1 MNSLRVVAGAALLGF
16 IPASAFADD
25 DSASSPWEATSQT
38 MQQEVITEKNLGSLS
53 QIAST
58 TVIDPHHVVWAENG
72 TRLYIASAEEVF
84 EFIPEEGQVQ
94 NHVSI
99 SPKETLLAI
108 SPHGVMAFMRDSE
121 TIILRDFN
129 TQEELA
135 VIALDFPVSSA
146 TFSPDGRML
155 AVVLDNGTLLQ
166 LRDART
172 GERTEEF
179 RSPDQDVTSYSVEF
193 APSGEDLV
201 WLSPTSGRALNL
213 ASGVFGPPIAF
224 PASIVDAAV
233 SPNGQLLVATG
244 DDVLSRWDL
253 GSGVL
258 EDSVATT
265 PALSLDYPSNGRM
278 LLLTTESG
286 VTVVEATSWETL
298 HALQGQ
304 AIEAIFAPS
313 DDALAIVGADGL
325 VSVWAPR

>member
-1 MNSLRVVAGAALLGF
+1 MNSLRVVVGAALLGF

-25 DSASSPWEATSQT
+25 DSASSPWEATSQS
-38 MQQEVITEKNLGSLS
+38 MQQEVITEENLSRLS
-53 QIAST
+53 QVAST
-58 TVIDPHHVVWAENG
+58 TVIDPHHVVWAEDG
-72 TRLYIASAEEVF
+72 ARLYIATPEGVSAFVL
-84 EFIPEEGQVQ
+84 EEGRLQ

-108 SPHGVMAFMRDSE
+108 SPHGVMALMRDSE
-121 TIILRDFN
+121 TIILREFK
-129 TQEELA
+129 TEEELA

-172 GERTEEF
+172 GEKSEEF
-179 RSPDQDVTSYSVEF
+179 RSPDQNVASYSVEF

-201 WLSPTSGRALNL
+201 WLSPSGGRALNL
-213 ASGVFGPPIAF
+213 ASGVFGPPLTF

-233 SPNGQLLVATG
+233 GPNGQLLVATG
-244 DDVLSRWDL
+244 DDVLSRWDMV
-253 GSGVL
+253 SGVL
-258 EDSVATT
+258 EGSVAAT
-265 PALSLDYPSNGRM
+265 PALSLDYSSSGTI

-286 VTVVEATSWETL
+286 VIVVEATSWETL
-298 HALQGQ
+298 YALQGQ
-304 AIEAIFAPS
+304 AIDAIFAPS
-313 DDALAIVGADGL
+313 DESLVIVGANGL